1 MRSGTC
7 WITVFALPLPLLL
20 LAQDR
25 PAGQAV
31 NFYSL
36 EKEAALGRQL
46 AAEATRNTKPLDSAA
61 VRDYVNQLGQGLA
74 AKFSG
79 PAFTYTFA
87 VIASG
92 ADNTTHEPLA
102 LPGGYIFV
110 PASLFLAAQDEA
122 EFAGMLA
129 HSIAHIARRH
139 YTRQATRGQLANMST
154 VPLIYTGGWAGQAM
168 NQNQNQNFSIPLGL
182 LRFHRENELE
192 ADRLAADSMAAAGF
206 DPAALARYI
215 GRVQPEDGSRS
226 WVFSPLPARDQR
238 LGRLEDAVRALPAQA
253 YTAGDAFQV
262 VRDEVRRLLPAPA
275 LTRPPTL
282 RR

>member
-1 MRSGTC
+1 MRSGAW
-7 WITVFALPLPLLL
+7 WIAVFALPL

-25 PAGQAV
+25 PTGQGV

-46 AAEATRNTKPLDSAA
+46 AADATRNTKPLDSAA
-61 VRDYVNQLGQGLA
+61 VRDYVNQLGAGLA

-87 VIASG
+87 VISRG
-92 ADNTTHEPLA
+92 ADNATHEPLS

-139 YTRQATRGQLANMST
+139 YTRQATRGQLVNMSLGNMST
-154 VPLIYTGGWAGQAM
+154 APLIYMGGPAGQAM
-168 NQNQNQNFSIPLGL
+168 DQNQNLSIPLGL
-182 LRFHRENELE
+182 LRLHRENELE

-206 DPAALARYI
+206 DPAALALYI

-226 WVFSPLPARDQR
+226 WVFSPLPTRDQR

-253 YTAGDAFQV
+253 YAAGVAFQV
-262 VRDEVRRLLPAPA
+262 VRDEVRRLLPTPA